1 MTPENKHDALTQGAA
16 SLPSLGAIGAYLLGV
31 PVEKWAA
38 TAGLVFIMLQAVYM
52 LPGYTHSITNLS
64 DTDDLVTVMWAN
76 ECFDPQH
83 PDTFYEEV

>member
-52 LPGYTHSITNLS
+52 LWKWRRDIRRESERLRRGEPPPPTTS
-64 DTDDLVTVMWAN
+64 DKATL
-76 ECFDPQH
+76 
-83 PDTFYEEV
+83 

>member
-38 TAGLVFIMLQAVYM
+38 TAGLVFIVLQAVYM
-52 LPGYTHSITNLS
+52 LWKWRRDIRREDERLRRGEPPPPT
-64 DTDDLVTVMWAN
+64 TDKAAL
-76 ECFDPQH
+76 
-83 PDTFYEEV
+83 